1 MDYRARIYSFYA
13 SLLIGLIFT
22 TTSYGQPSR
31 LEDSLDDSTIVYPAS
46 YFVEFNPV
54 SANDM
59 LNRIPGIGLALRGGR
74 GGSRGLGSG
83 EGEVLI
89 NGQRITGKSNEGRNQ
104 LSRISADQVDYIEI
118 IRGTSETLDVRSGG
132 QVVNVVLL
140 DMPSRSSTTM
150 EVRTDRLPDGTLDP
164 GGQISFSNQ
173 AGQLNYLLHIAADP
187 RYRASESR
195 EQSYDPNYNLR
206 ETRTEV
212 RTRDETQFQTSVNL
226 GYSMENSVAQFNAQ
240 YETRGDTPSRTE
252 RVINDL
258 INESSRLQFDYNNSE
273 RDAWEVGGDYEHD
286 FGARGKYRFLFII
299 NDREFQSTR
308 NRYDVEDETYN
319 KNLFLFNYGR
329 DRERIGRT
337 SYTIN
342 PNPDHGIEMGIEYAQ
357 TIRDNDL
364 KMGLDTDGMPSPEYG
379 DLVPV
384 TVDNSGS
391 LVEEIRYETFAV
403 HNWQIN
409 PRMALESSVI
419 VENSTIAQSGDVTNT
434 RDFEFVRPKLD
445 YRFNITSSLQLRALV
460 EKNVEQL
467 SFSDFSA
474 SVDGGDEDQNTLAG
488 NPGIRQE
495 QSWRYELN
503 FELRLP
509 DDLGV
514 VNSQFWYR
522 DLEDVIARID
532 VSPSPT
538 NLQSARGNI
547 GDGKR
552 YGLNLDISSKLNGL
566 GLDNALLTTGVRLRD
581 SEITDPFLGIR
592 RRQPG
597 NGRWSLNMGF
607 RHDLTQQAVTYGINY
622 SNNSNGGEG
631 REEIDIIDIEERIE
645 SPYLSAYVQKLA
657 FGNMMF
663 RLESNN
669 ITENEF
675 CRKRTRFVGATVD
688 GIVEEI
694 ENYCNGNGLEL
705 AFKIRAT
712 F

>member
-1 MDYRARIYSFYA
+1 M
-13 SLLIGLIFT
+13 
-22 TTSYGQPSR
+22 
-31 LEDSLDDSTIVYPAS
+31 
-46 YFVEFNPV
+46 
-54 SANDM
+54 
-59 LNRIPGIGLALRGGR
+59 RG
-74 GGSRGLGSG
+74 
-83 EGEVLI
+83 
-89 NGQRITGKSNEGRNQ
+89 
-104 LSRISADQVDYIEI
+104 
-118 IRGTSETLDVRSGG
+118 GG

-140 DMPSRSSTTM
+140 DMPSRSSTTLQL
-150 EVRTDRLPDGTLDP
+150 RTDRVRDGTLDP
-164 GGQISFSNQ
+164 GGQLSFSGQN
-173 AGQLNYLLHIAADP
+173 GQLNYLFHVEADP

-195 EQSYDPNYNLR
+195 ELSYDPDFNLR
-206 ETRTEV
+206 ETRTEI
-212 RTRDETQFQTSVNL
+212 RARDETEYQTSVNL
-226 GYSMENSVAQFNAQ
+226 GYTLDQSVVQFNAL
-240 YETRGDTPSRTE
+240 YETRGDTPSQTE
-252 RVINDL
+252 RVINDVV
-258 INESSRLQFDYNNSE
+258 NESSRLQWDDSNSE

-286 FGARGKYRFLFII
+286 FGALGKYRFLFIV

-308 NRYDVEDETYN
+308 HRYDVEDDEYS
-319 KNLFLFNYGR
+319 KNLYLMNYGR
-329 DRERIGRT
+329 DRERIART
-337 SYTIN
+337 SYTFN
-342 PNPDHGIEMGIEYAQ
+342 PNSDHGIEMGIEFAQ

-364 KMGLDTDGMPSPEYG
+364 KMGLAIDGTPSPEYG

-391 LVEEIRYETFAV
+391 TVEEIRYETFAV

-419 VENSTIAQSGDVTNT
+419 VESSTIEQSGDVSNS

-445 YRFNITSSLQLRALV
+445 YRFDITPSLQLRAMV
-460 EKNVEQL
+460 EKDIEQL

-474 SVDGGDEDQNTLAG
+474 TVDGGDEDQNTVAG
-488 NPGIRQE
+488 NPEIRQE

-503 FELRLP
+503 LELRLP
-509 DDLGV
+509 EDLGV

-522 DLEDVIARID
+522 DLEDVIARVD
-532 VSPSPT
+532 VSPSAS

-552 YGLNLDISSKLNGL
+552 YGVNLDVSSKLDSVGL
-566 GLDNALLTTGVRLRD
+566 ANALLTTGVRLRD
-581 SEITDPFLGIR
+581 SEITDPFLGTK

-607 RHDLTQQAVTYGINY
+607 RHDLTQRALTYGVNY

-631 REEIDIIDIEERIE
+631 RKEIDIIDIEERIE
-645 SPYLSAYVQKLA
+645 SPYLSAYVEKQA
-657 FGNMMF
+657 FGSMTF

-688 GIVEEI
+688 GVVEEI

-705 AFKIRAT
+705 ALKIRAT

>member
-1 MDYRARIYSFYA
+1 MVFRASIYAFVA
-13 SLLIGLIFT
+13 SLLTGLIFT
-22 TTSYGQPSR
+22 IPAYAQLSQF
-31 LEDSLDDSTIVYPAS
+31 EDPTDDSTIVYPAS
-46 YFVEFNPV
+46 YFAEFNPV

-118 IRGTSETLDVRSGG
+118 IRGTSEELDVRGGG

-150 EVRTDRLPDGTLDP
+150 ELRTDRLRDGTLDP
-164 GGQISFSNQ
+164 GGQLSFSGQ
-173 AGQLNYLLHIAADP
+173 TGQLNYLLHVEADP
-187 RYRASESR
+187 RYRASASR
-195 EQSYDPNYNLR
+195 ESSYDPDYNLR

-212 RTRDETQFQTSVNL
+212 RTRDETEYQTSVNL
-226 GYSMENSVAQFNAQ
+226 GYTLDNSVVQFNALF
-240 YETRGDTPSRTE
+240 ETRGDTPSQTE

-258 INESSRLQFDYNNSE
+258 VNDSSRLQWDDSNSE
-273 RDAWEVGGDYEHD
+273 RDAWEVGGDYEQD
-286 FGARGKYRFLFII
+286 FGSLGKYRFLFIV
-299 NDREFQSTR
+299 NDREFHSTR
-308 NRYDVEDETYN
+308 NRYDVEDGEYN

-329 DRERIGRT
+329 DRERIART
-337 SYTIN
+337 SYTFN
-342 PNPDHGIEMGIEYAQ
+342 PNRDHGIEMGIEYAQ

-364 KMGLDTDGMPSPEYG
+364 KMGLDRDGVPSPEYG

-391 LVEEIRYETFAV
+391 TVEEIRYETFAV

-419 VENSTIAQSGDVTNT
+419 VESSTIEQSGDVSNS
-434 RDFEFVRPKLD
+434 RDFDFVRPKLD
-445 YRFNITSSLQLRALV
+445 YRFDITPSLQLRAMV
-460 EKNVEQL
+460 EKDIEQL
-467 SFSDFSA
+467 RFSDFSA

-488 NPGIRQE
+488 NPEIRQE

-503 FELRLP
+503 LELRLP
-509 DDLGV
+509 EDLGV

-522 DLEDVIARID
+522 DLEDVIARVD

-552 YGLNLDISSKLNGL
+552 YGLNLDVSSKLDSL
-566 GLDNALLTTGVRLRD
+566 GLANALLTTGVRLRD
-581 SEITDPFLGIR
+581 SEITDPFLGIK

-607 RHDLTQQAVTYGINY
+607 RHDLTQQALTYGVNY

-631 REEIDIIDIEERIE
+631 RKEIDIIDIEERIE
-645 SPYLSAYVQKLA
+645 SPFLSAYIQKQA

-669 ITENEF
+669 ITDNEF

-688 GIVEEI
+688 GVVEEI

-705 AFKIRAT
+705 ALKIRAT